1 MSAQKVIFYNQKG
14 GVGKTTA
21 AVNLGSALSVLNKK
35 VLLIDFDAQCNLTG
49 AVSGDSK
56 KKNIYDVIVGN
67 SSAMEAV
74 QSTIF
79 ENLYLIPGSLDV
91 AGLAI
96 ELVEQN
102 NREYYL
108 KTVLSD
114 LDSEFDYILLDCP
127 PSLGLETMNA
137 LAWADSVI
145 IPLQCEYLAM
155 EGLNLIMRT
164 ISNVRKSLNP
174 DLKVLG
180 ILFTMYQKR
189 ALLNR
194 QVVEDISEFF
204 GDLVFKTIIPRSIR
218 LAEAPSHGLPINY
231 YDRSNI
237 GAKAFEM
244 TGLGYLGA
252 DIVLDANKGPM
263 MLELNARPGLAVQ
276 IANGLGL
283 YKALKRVDKYYP
295 KNLSPE
301 ERVDFVLNGRKK

>member
-137 LAWADSVI
+137 LAWADYII

-164 ISNVRKSLNP
+164 ISNVKKQLNP
-174 DLKVLG
+174 KIKTLG

-189 ALLNR
+189 ALLNQ
-194 QVVEDISEFF
+194 QVVEDISSFF
-204 GDLVFKTIIPRSIR
+204 SDTVFKTIIPRSIR
-218 LAEAPSHGLPINY
+218 LSEAPSHGLPINY
-231 YDRSNI
+231 YDKSNV
-237 GAKAFEM
+237 GAKAF
-244 TGLGYLGA
+244 A
-252 DIVLDANKGPM
+252 
-263 MLELNARPGLAVQ
+263 ELA
-276 IANGLGL
+276 
-283 YKALKRVDKYYP
+283 K
-295 KNLSPE
+295 E
-301 ERVDFVLNGRKK
+301 VLNRVQ